1 MTLSVPQAPAAH
13 NKPSSLCCLNL
24 NAQSGLST
32 SPAPGCA
39 DTSCLCWVS
48 RACPAPTQSPAL
60 EGSLAGAGAGTQ
72 SRIPQIHGDC
82 TDPWG
87 MHSWLYFLVL
97 QALPASPSPFPA
109 DDPWVSSADLPL
121 LFTASVSVPSL
132 PNSNSLFQ
140 TPWEA
145 QGIPNLLKSQAWRY
159 WKLLGC

>member
-1 MTLSVPQAPAAH
+1 MLFELECIKWSEH
-13 NKPSSLCCLNL
+13 IPSPRLCRHFLPL
-24 NAQSGLST
+24 LGVQGLSCSHPEP
-32 SPAPGCA
+32 SPGGV
-39 DTSCLCWVS
+39 TGW
-48 RACPAPTQSPAL
+48 
-60 EGSLAGAGAGTQ
+60 AGAGTQ